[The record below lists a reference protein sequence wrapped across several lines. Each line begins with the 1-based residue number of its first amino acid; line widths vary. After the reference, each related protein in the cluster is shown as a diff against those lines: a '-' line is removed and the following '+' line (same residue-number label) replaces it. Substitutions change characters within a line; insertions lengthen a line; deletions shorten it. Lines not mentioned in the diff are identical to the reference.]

1 MRTLE
6 ERIKV
11 QGKQIEIY
19 KAHIERQ
26 ECEKEKEV
34 ESEDVVGSIDVNT
47 ENNTPSRINAN
58 TFRKSLTPRQSRPVQ
73 KDMFFSFKDGSD
85 AAKSTKRQPY
95 VKEDSIN

>member
-1 MRTLE
+1 MRSLE

-26 ECEKEKEV
+26 EQSEKEKEI
-34 ESEDVVGSIDVNT
+34 EGDDVVGSIDVNT
-47 ENNTPSRINAN
+47 QQNTPSRINA
-58 TFRKSLTPRQSRPVQ
+58 TQRKSLTPRQPRPVP

-85 AAKSTKRQPY
+85 AAKST
-95 VKEDSIN
+95 NM